1 MADKYHTEWKYR
13 DFATD
18 VRIFKAQSRAVHFL
32 GDMAYDL
39 DDAIEM
45 LEGIKQLPAL
55 DLRLELL
62 ERKLFCLKMANS
74 IGDLCVCVWGAD
86 NG

>member
-1 MADKYHTEWKYR
+1 MADKYHTEWCFQ

-18 VRIFKAQSRAVHFL
+18 VRIFKGQQRAFKFL

-45 LEGIKQLPAL
+45 LEEIKQLPAL
-55 DLRLELL
+55 GLRLELMK
-62 ERKLFCLKMANS
+62 RK
-74 IGDLCVCVWGAD
+74 
-86 NG
+86 

>member
-18 VRIFKAQSRAVHFL
+18 VRIFMAQSRAFHFL
-32 GDMAYDL
+32 GDMAYAL
-39 DDAIEM
+39 DGAIEM
-45 LEGIKQLPAL
+45 LEGAEHLPAKCL
-55 DLRLELL
+55 QLELL
-62 ERKLFCLKMANS
+62 RRKRFYLEMANS
-74 IGDLCVCVWGAD
+74 IGDLWRGD

>member
-1 MADKYHTEWKYR
+1 MADKYHTEWNYR

-18 VRIFKAQSRAVHFL
+18 VRIFMAQLRAFHFL
-32 GDMAYDL
+32 GDVAYDL
-39 DDAIEM
+39 DNAIGM

-55 DLRLELL
+55 DLQLELL
-62 ERKLFCLKMANS
+62 KRKRFYLKMANS
-74 IGDLCVCVWGAD
+74 IGDLWRAD

>member
-18 VRIFKAQSRAVHFL
+18 VRIFKAQFRAIRFL
-32 GDMAYDL
+32 GDLAYDL
-39 DDAIEM
+39 DNAIGT
-45 LEGIKQLPAL
+45 LEGIEQLPAL
-55 DLRLELL
+55 DLQLESLK
-62 ERKLFCLKMANS
+62 RKRFYLKMANS
-74 IGDLCVCVWGAD
+74 IGDLRRVD

>member
-18 VRIFKAQSRAVHFL
+18 VRIFKAQARAFHFL

-39 DDAIEM
+39 DGAIEM
-45 LEGIKQLPAL
+45 LVGIEQLPAL
-55 DLRLELL
+55 DLQLELL
-62 ERKLFCLKMANS
+62 KRRLFYLKMANS
-74 IGDLCVCVWGAD
+74 I
-86 NG
+86 